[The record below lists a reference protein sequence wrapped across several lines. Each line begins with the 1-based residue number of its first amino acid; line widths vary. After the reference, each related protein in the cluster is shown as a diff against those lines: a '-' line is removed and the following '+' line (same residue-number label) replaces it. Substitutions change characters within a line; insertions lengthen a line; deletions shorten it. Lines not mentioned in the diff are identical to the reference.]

1 MLSGKLYG
9 NTTLK
14 KNAWN
19 TLTVDLSKLKGSPD
33 FDYSHIRF
41 IKFNYSYPRNIYLD
55 DFVFRSGVQVTQHI
69 GFKVNQEAIPDY
81 DSVASGNLKKPKG
94 AVYSL
99 SNSYSTDT
107 GVIREDGT
115 FVLADG
121 QTATFRNQFRR
132 GSYISVKEEIDSPAF
147 ETSWSLY
154 ENGHIV
160 DKVTKTEN
168 IKTVEIPSEQKVS
181 NVRGTQI
188 KDGRKEVFTDENKNT
203 GYTSTQFAK
212 EAGVET
218 QDTIVFRSYD
228 NPDNENGVTK
238 LKAVFVNKVK
248 VGSLTIKKE
257 KTEDSDNLTGTYTF
271 QIKFTNVAGMSLEKG
286 DSITTEIRLKQEKSH
301 TITGIPIGTD
311 YEIIEEKPT
320 DGTSLK
326 EVLIRFRQKQRKH
339 CRSRL
344 SCLQSDRCTGQQ

>member
-1 MLSGKLYG
+1 M
-9 NTTLK
+9 
-14 KNAWN
+14 
-19 TLTVDLSKLKGSPD
+19 
-33 FDYSHIRF
+33 
-41 IKFNYSYPRNIYLD
+41 
-55 DFVFRSGVQVTQHI
+55 
-69 GFKVNQEAIPDY
+69 
-81 DSVASGNLKKPKG
+81 
-94 AVYSL
+94 
-99 SNSYSTDT
+99 
-107 GVIREDGT
+107 
-115 FVLADG
+115 
-121 QTATFRNQFRR
+121 
-132 GSYISVKEEIDSPAF
+132 KEEIDSPAF

-311 YEIIEEKPT
+311 YEIIE
-320 DGTSLK
+320 
-326 EVLIRFRQKQRKH
+326 
-339 CRSRL
+339 
-344 SCLQSDRCTGQQ
+344 DRGQEE